1 LSLNNKHI
9 STNPGSPATR
19 KMTLTPF
26 LFMFIFSSLSSD
38 YLKAEEIMVNGQA
51 SAWVGYTDDWRGG
64 IRYVPQLSLSGK
76 VLEES
81 HIDAEISLNAYIFD
95 DDTDLKLYRSW
106 LRYSTERFEM
116 RLGLQKISFGPA
128 KILRSLMWFDQ
139 LDVRDPLELT
149 DGVYALLGR
158 YYFLNNANIWVWGLY
173 GNDDLKGLETFE
185 TDEDSVELGGRYQF
199 PVPRGEMAFSFH
211 HRNIDKNDWKGKMSR
226 SMSNGTENRYAIDA
240 SFDVGVGLWFEA
252 SAGEIGIT
260 TRKSGWEKFL
270 TLGTDYTFD
279 ISSGI
284 HVLYE
289 HFIESSDS
297 EISEEDRR
305 YSLSALSLDFS
316 IGVLDSV
323 NVIGY
328 YDWEEKK
335 TYAYLGWQRTY
346 DNWMVNLSI
355 FSSRKDET
363 SLYSGNGFLCMLTY
377 NH

>member
-1 LSLNNKHI
+1 MKKILLLPILILLSLC
-9 STNPGSPATR
+9 
-19 KMTLTPF
+19 
-26 LFMFIFSSLSSD
+26 SD
-38 YLKAEEIMVNGQA
+38 YSRAEEIVVNGQA
-51 SAWVGYTDDWRGG
+51 SVWVGYSDEWQAG
-64 IRYVPQLSLSGK
+64 IRYIPEMRV
-76 VLEES
+76 S
-81 HIDAEISLNAYIFD
+81 HPLAEGSDIDGEISLNAYIFD
-95 DDTDLKLYRSW
+95 DDTDLKFYRLW
-106 LRYSTERFEM
+106 LRYLSSQFEM
-116 RLGLQKISFGPA
+116 RLGLQKINFGPA
-128 KILRSLMWFDQ
+128 KIFRSLMWFDRV
-139 LDVRDPLELT
+139 DVRDPLELT

-185 TDEDSVELGGRYQF
+185 TDKDSVELGGRYQF

-211 HRNIDKNDWKGKMSR
+211 HRNIDKNDWKGKMFR
-226 SMSNGTENRYAIDA
+226 SMSNGTENRYAIDG

-252 SAGEIGIT
+252 SAGEIGVT

-270 TLGTDYTFD
+270 TMGTDYTFD
-279 ISSGI
+279 IGPGI

-297 EISEEDRR
+297 EITGVEDRK
-305 YSLSALSLDFS
+305 YSLSALSVDFS
-316 IGVLDSV
+316 IGVLDSF
-323 NVIGY
+323 NAIGY

-335 TYAYLGWQRTY
+335 ANYYLGWERIY